1 MNGPKSTIISL
12 TTDNIIYMRVMYI
25 LNYIYEIKKLSAIRI
40 RIFHKTHIF
49 SQRLPF
55 PFDFVFTSVFF
66 RFIFVRFLSIYF
78 CASSNYFCAS
88 SIYFCASSNY
98 FCAVQIIF
106 VRFNFILR
114 VTTYCHGVIPKCFDY
129 N

>member
-78 CASSNYFCAS
+78 CASSNYFCA
-88 SIYFCASSNY
+88 
-98 FCAVQIIF
+98 VQIIF

-114 VTTYCHGVIPKCFDY
+114 VTTYCHGVTPKCFDY